1 MKPIAIVQHEADVGP
16 GHFAAHLEVRGWSY
30 ELIRVFDGVR
40 IPHTANLYS
49 GICSLGGS
57 MSVNDPLP
65 WIDDEIALIRDAD
78 AQRVPVIGHCLGG
91 QLIARAF
98 GARVAR
104 SDVREIGWG
113 RVEVADRELALDWLG
128 TDTVSCELFQ
138 WHEDSFDLPSGA
150 RRVLSGALCS
160 NQAFVI
166 QRAGY
171 THLAMQ
177 FHVEMTPAL
186 IRSWLADP
194 LAAQDIERER
204 QHGNAPGVQSP
215 AVIARDVELRTERM
229 GAVATRL
236 YDRWA
241 QGLRR

>member
-1 MKPIAIVQHEADVGP
+1 MRPIAIVEHEGDVGP
-16 GHFAAHLEVRGWSY
+16 GRFAAHLDARGWPY
-30 ELIRVFDGVR
+30 ELIRVHEG
-40 IPHTANLYS
+40 IPIPRAADRYS

-65 WIDDEIALIRDAD
+65 WIADELALMRDAD

-98 GARVAR
+98 GARVVPA
-104 SDVREIGWG
+104 DVKEIGWG
-113 RVEVADRELALDWLG
+113 RVEVDNRELALEWLG
-128 TDTVSCELFQ
+128 ADAVRCELFQ
-138 WHEDSFDLPSGA
+138 WHEDNFDLPRGA
-150 RRVLSGALCS
+150 RRVLTGSVCS

-166 QRAGY
+166 QRPGY
-171 THLAMQ
+171 AHLAMQ
-177 FHVEMTPAL
+177 FHVEMTPTL

-194 LAAQDIERER
+194 EARRDIERER
-204 QHGNAPGVQSP
+204 EHGDSLGVQSP
-215 AVIARDVELRTERM
+215 AEIERDIELRTERM
-229 GAVATRL
+229 GAVAARL

>member
-16 GHFAAHLEVRGWSY
+16 GHFTAYLNARGWPS
-30 ELIRVFDGVR
+30 ELIHVHAGHP
-40 IPHTANLYS
+40 IPRKSDRFS

-104 SDVREIGWG
+104 SHFKEIGWG
-113 RVEVADRELALDWLG
+113 RVDVDERELALEWLG
-128 TDTVSCELFQ
+128 TGAVACELFQ
-138 WHEDSFDLPSGA
+138 WHEDSFDLPPGA
-150 RRVLSGALCS
+150 RRMLAGTLCS

-166 QRAGY
+166 ERPGY

-186 IRSWLADP
+186 IRGWLTDP
-194 LAAQDIERER
+194 AAIRDIEREQKR
-204 QHGNAPGVQSP
+204 DSPGVQSP
-215 AVIARDVELRTERM
+215 AEIERDIEQRTERM